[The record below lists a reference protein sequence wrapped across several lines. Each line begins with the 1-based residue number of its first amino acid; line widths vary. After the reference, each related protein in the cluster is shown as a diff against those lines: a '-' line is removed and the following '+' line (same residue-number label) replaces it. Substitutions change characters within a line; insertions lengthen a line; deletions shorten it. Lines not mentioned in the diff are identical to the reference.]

1 MKRASWAVVVATMSA
16 MLQLPTA
23 HAGGVDPTYYLAL
36 GDSLSVGFQP
46 NRGPTVHGYTD
57 VLARRV
63 RTSAIADLELE
74 NVGCPGE
81 TSRSL
86 LSGERSPCTHPAGSQ
101 LQTAV
106 DFLTAHPDQVAFVTI
121 DIGVNDLLNRCL
133 GPDLLIPRSCAR
145 EVAPKIADRLAQIV
159 DALSSAAGPGVPIV
173 GMTYYNPFLGLWGLV
188 PGGRHL
194 ARADQRAWG
203 VFNEELV
210 TGYDDAGAVV
220 ADVASRFRID
230 DFDETIDVEGRG
242 PLPVNVA
249 LACRWTWFCSER
261 YAGDPHA
268 NRTGYRRIA
277 GTFEAEL
284 GPVLRS

>member
-1 MKRASWAVVVATMSA
+1 MKRASWALVVATMLA

-57 VLARRV
+57 VLARRL

-81 TSRSL
+81 TTRSL
-86 LSGERSPCTHPAGSQ
+86 VSGERSPCSYAAGAQ

-106 DFLTAHPDQVAFVTI
+106 DFLTAHPGQVAFVTI

-133 GPDLLIPRSCAR
+133 EPSLLIQRSCAR
-145 EVAPKIADRLAQIV
+145 EVAPKIGDRLAQIV

-194 ARADQRAWG
+194 ARADQRAWQ
-203 VFNEELV
+203 VFNDELV
-210 TGYDDAGAVV
+210 TGLDDAGAYM
-220 ADVASRFRID
+220 ADVASTFRID
-230 DFDETIDVEGRG
+230 DFDETVVVAGRG

-249 LACRWTWFCSER
+249 LACRWTWFCSDR
-261 YAGDPHA
+261 YLTDPHA
-268 NRTGYRRIA
+268 DRTGYRRIA
-277 GTFEAEL
+277 GTFESVL